1 MGNDASSDNGG
12 GNNSGWAGAPY
23 SLPDTN
29 TNSSN
34 DNGGGNDSSSSNDN
48 NSRFHSDNN
57 CSSRCGWINGE
68 FTKKDPNDSILCVS
82 VTPNYSSSSSSSND
96 NNSRFHSDNNCSSR
110 CVYTSKNGGYAIK
123 DNGDRILCVRI
134 TPNYSSSSS
143 NSSSN
148 STPNSVEREGAND
161 GRNSNSFSSF
171 SSNSNTSSSLSSISN
186 KENEDQ
192 QRREE
197 ERKEKE
203 NNLYLEEMRQKSK
216 IGEEKAKKEY
226 EERLQ
231 KYKKNIKDGEAK
243 EFEKEF
249 VELHEV
255 KVLYDSEKIS
265 WSEYFDKCRNI
276 RNRYRINCDLNARF
290 HMVFKLKDLNH
301 EGKITHEN
309 YIKFRELIEYGNY
322 LKSKKNIKDGK
333 FAEYEKEFVEH
344 HELNVLYNSD
354 KISQVEYYEKRK
366 NIDDK
371 YKDKICQSEYYKETI
386 IYNKTKENIDKYLKM
401 THESLNQYN
410 TGKMTLSEYL
420 KFNNNVKEVYEK
432 YGHLNFTSVQFSNQ
446 VYFKIVEDA
455 SNQYKEGKI
464 KPDEFV
470 KICND
475 TRTKYY
481 TEPVKPS
488 TPAPTQP
495 NSTLNN
501 IGNGYVASA
510 QARVNAVNLAS
521 SAVSN
526 TAQTIVNGAVS
537 VGNELISINNDTVLR
552 QMETDRLRNEASQQL
567 ISNVASSVVNG
578 VVSVRNEL
586 ISINNDTVLRQME
599 TDRLQNK
606 STIQI
611 VSNVSSAIANN
622 APQVIQETAQGVSSF
637 GFEVANQVLTGYN
650 PVGLAISGANEAL
663 SSINNRERNVV
674 ESTCEAVA
682 SGIATYAG
690 GQLGSVIATGLL
702 VKTAI
707 ETNANVVGNIIQ
719 EEINRHQLGDI

>member
-1 MGNDASSDNGG
+1 MGNASSDNGG
-12 GNNSGWAGAPY
+12 GNDSGWAGAPF

-29 TNSSN
+29 TSNSN
-34 DNGGGNDSSSSNDN
+34 DNSGRNDGRNDSSSSNDN
-48 NSRFHSDNN
+48 NSKYHSDNN
-57 CSSRCGWINGE
+57 CSSRCEWINGE

-82 VTPNYSSSSSSSND
+82 VTPNYSSSSS
-96 NNSRFHSDNNCSSR
+96 CSS
-110 CVYTSKNGGYAIK
+110 SKS
-123 DNGDRILCVRI
+123 
-134 TPNYSSSSS
+134 TS
-143 NSSSN
+143 NS
-148 STPNSVEREGAND
+148 VDREGAND
-161 GRNSNSFSSF
+161 DRNSNSYSNG

-216 IGEEKAKKEY
+216 IAEEKSKKEY
-226 EERLQ
+226 EEHLQ
-231 KYKKNIKDGEAK
+231 IYKKNIKDGEAK

-249 VELHEV
+249 VEIHEL

-265 WSEYFDKCRNI
+265 WSEYFDKCRSI
-276 RNRYRINCDLNARF
+276 HKRYKINDDSNARY
-290 HMVFKLKDLNH
+290 HMIWILKDLNH

-309 YIKFRELIEYGNY
+309 YVKFREIIEYGNY

-333 FAEYEKEFVEH
+333 FAEYEKQFVEH
-344 HELNVLYNSD
+344 HELRVLYNSD
-354 KISQVEYYEKRK
+354 KISQVEYYEKRD

-371 YKDKICQSEYYKETI
+371 YKHKICQSEFYKETI

-495 NSTLNN
+495 NSTFNN

-521 SAVSN
+521 NVVSN
-526 TAQTIVNGAVS
+526 TAQAIVNGAVS

-552 QMETDRLRNEASQQL
+552 QMETDRLRNEATQQL
-567 ISNVASSVVNG
+567 
-578 VVSVRNEL
+578 
-586 ISINNDTVLRQME
+586 
-599 TDRLQNK
+599 
-606 STIQI
+606 
-611 VSNVSSAIANN
+611 VSNVSSEIVNN
-622 APQVIQETAQGVSSF
+622 APQVIQETAEGVSSF
-637 GFEVANQVLTGYN
+637 GFEVASQVFTGYN
-650 PVGLAISGANEAL
+650 PTGLAISGANAVL

-674 ESTCEAVA
+674 ETTCEAIA

-702 VKTAI
+702 VRTAI

-719 EEINRHQLGDI
+719 EEINRHQQGDI